1 MPLKISRHDNGV
13 YYVSGTV
20 TVWRDGKPHPIEV
33 RRSTKSRDAEQ
44 ADAIKRQI
52 ENEVAERNITGKEP
66 AVTFR
71 QAAKR
76 YVDHGGEARFL
87 QASKDGMFELH
98 SRFNRFAKKPVDE
111 ITQELIDDE
120 GLKAY
125 PNPATR
131 RRQFHAPVIAV
142 LRKSGVKQQF
152 ERPEDSQ
159 KRTDFLR
166 PVQAVQI
173 LGRIMDA
180 RYPNPWAPAFVTFL
194 FGQGSRVS
202 ETLSI
207 DGRDDISL
215 EHRYAILRDT
225 KSGKERLV
233 NLCPRVIAACST
245 LPNIGEPGP
254 LFLRYD
260 GRPYTKKK
268 DTGYRFGFWSRAV
281 TESGLDPETYTP
293 HTARHSWATWFYSQ
307 TKDVVRL
314 KAEGG
319 WDSSEWE
326 RYVKL
331 AAPSLGAE
339 AIKHSFDF
347 RHFQESD
354 GRNKKSAN
362 RRFQR

>member
-1 MPLKISRHDNGV
+1 MPLKITRHDNGI

-20 TVWRDGKPHPIEV
+20 TVWRNGKPHPVEV
-33 RRSTKSRDAEQ
+33 RRSTKSRDREQ

-66 AVTFR
+66 ALTFR

-76 YVDHGGEARFL
+76 YVEHGGEARFL
-87 QASKDGMFELH
+87 RATKGGIFELH
-98 SRFNRFAKKPVDE
+98 SRFNRLAKKPVDE

-120 GLKAY
+120 GLRAY

-159 KRTDFLR
+159 KRTDFFR
-166 PVQAVQI
+166 PDQAVEM
-173 LGRIMDA
+173 LARIMDA

-194 FGQGSRVS
+194 FGQGSRIS

-215 EHRYAILRDT
+215 DHRYAILRDT
-225 KSGKERLV
+225 KSGKERMV

-245 LPNIGEPGP
+245 LPNLGQRGP

-260 GRPYTKKK
+260 GRPYAKKE
-268 DTGYRFGFWSRAV
+268 DRGYRFGFWNRAV
-281 TESGLDPETYTP
+281 TEVGLDATVYTP

-347 RHFQESD
+347 RQFHEFD

-362 RRFQR
+362 S